1 MHGSAPSAL
10 SQGTILQKIQHLR
23 RGSDWLACVMSLPLG
38 VEPHCDW
45 QFHQARV
52 EWEKGK
58 GEERGFGAEKSKDAH
73 RTSEPL
79 SLCSHS
85 SSGLSQQSPAHSLR
99 PRLSGQPLSAALLKG
114 QAGRMNCSLL
124 CDSLCSIPHS
134 VTAAH
139 TFAYLSPGISMNLFT
154 MAVKGVRT

>member
-1 MHGSAPSAL
+1 MHCSAPSAL
-10 SQGTILQKIQHLR
+10 SQGTALRKIQRLR
-23 RGSDWLACVMSLPLG
+23 RGSDWLACVMCLSLW
-38 VEPHCDW
+38 VEPRCDRH
-45 QFHQARV
+45 FHQERV

-58 GEERGFGAEKSKDAH
+58 EEERRFWTEKSKDAH

-85 SSGLSQQSPAHSLR
+85 SSGRPQQSPAHSLR
-99 PRLSGQPLSAALLKG
+99 PQLSGQPLSAALLKG
-114 QAGRMNCSLL
+114 QAGRMNCSFL

-139 TFAYLSPGISMNLFT
+139 TFAYLSPGISMNLFI
-154 MAVKGVRT
+154 MAVNGVRT